1 MRIDFLEK
9 FTKISFLALAT
20 LPFLKANYN
29 SKVIILWAVVVL
41 VSFFKIKRKHK
52 FNINDMVYTLP
63 FFMFFFYEIF
73 SGSFN
78 LSRIILVLPFLI
90 FPTIFL
96 LKPKFINE
104 YIFNLSFLIFQISVL
119 LQSFIYLFVFLKENS
134 IFKLLDI
141 SSHNIPFFREYV
153 TNNYLIE
160 LHPTYFSSFLLFSIT
175 ISLFKFIKKR
185 FFHFFNIISSLF
197 FIVLFSSRI
206 IILLL
211 LLTFVCYIIFIASKN
226 RKKESLII
234 GVIVLTVFL
243 FIANT
248 KVVKDRFYEIKEQM
262 NNPIVGSYY
271 NSSNTRLAIY
281 KCDYLLI
288 KEVPFF
294 GFGNNLQIKLNQCY
308 ADNNNS
314 EFYQISV
321 FNTHN
326 YYFNLILYGGWFFL
340 FLFLIYLFF
349 IFERIKKNPL
359 HLFVFIQ
366 FLLINLTENYLSR
379 HYGIVLF
386 CYFVVIFVTINK
398 DEQNTRLK

>member
-52 FNINDMVYTLP
+52 FSINNMVYTLP

-90 FPTIFL
+90 FPIIFL

-175 ISLFKFIKKR
+175 ISLFKFVKIR

-234 GVIVLTVFL
+234 GVVVLTVFL

-386 CYFVVIFVTINK
+386 CYFVVIFVTVNK

>member
-41 VSFFKIKRKHK
+41 VSFFKINRKHK

-90 FPTIFL
+90 FSTIFL

-211 LLTFVCYIIFIASKN
+211 LLTFVCYIIFIAYKN

-398 DEQNTRLK
+398 DE

>member
-41 VSFFKIKRKHK
+41 VSFFKINRKHK
-52 FNINDMVYTLP
+52 FNINDMVYTMP

-211 LLTFVCYIIFIASKN
+211 LLTFVCYIIFIAYKN

-398 DEQNTRLK
+398 DE

>member
-52 FNINDMVYTLP
+52 FSINYMVYTLP

-175 ISLFKFIKKR
+175 ISLFKFVKIR

-386 CYFVVIFVTINK
+386 CYFAVIFVTINK
-398 DEQNTRLK
+398 NEQNTRLK

>member
-1 MRIDFLEK
+1 VYMRIDFLEK

-41 VSFFKIKRKHK
+41 VSFFKINRKHK

-211 LLTFVCYIIFIASKN
+211 LLTFVCYIIFIAYKN

-398 DEQNTRLK
+398 DE

>member
-1 MRIDFLEK
+1 
-9 FTKISFLALAT
+9 
-20 LPFLKANYN
+20 
-29 SKVIILWAVVVL
+29 
-41 VSFFKIKRKHK
+41 
-52 FNINDMVYTLP
+52 
-63 FFMFFFYEIF
+63 
-73 SGSFN
+73 
-78 LSRIILVLPFLI
+78 
-90 FPTIFL
+90 
-96 LKPKFINE
+96 
-104 YIFNLSFLIFQISVL
+104 
-119 LQSFIYLFVFLKENS
+119 LFVFLKENS

-211 LLTFVCYIIFIASKN
+211 LLTFVCYIIFIAYKN

-398 DEQNTRLK
+398 DE

>member
-41 VSFFKIKRKHK
+41 VSFFKINRKHK

-211 LLTFVCYIIFIASKN
+211 LLTFVCYIIFIAYKN

-398 DEQNTRLK
+398 DE

>member
-1 MRIDFLEK
+1 
-9 FTKISFLALAT
+9 
-20 LPFLKANYN
+20 
-29 SKVIILWAVVVL
+29 
-41 VSFFKIKRKHK
+41 
-52 FNINDMVYTLP
+52 
-63 FFMFFFYEIF
+63 
-73 SGSFN
+73 
-78 LSRIILVLPFLI
+78 
-90 FPTIFL
+90 
-96 LKPKFINE
+96 
-104 YIFNLSFLIFQISVL
+104 
-119 LQSFIYLFVFLKENS
+119 
-134 IFKLLDI
+134 
-141 SSHNIPFFREYV
+141 
-153 TNNYLIE
+153 
-160 LHPTYFSSFLLFSIT
+160 
-175 ISLFKFIKKR
+175 
-185 FFHFFNIISSLF
+185 
-197 FIVLFSSRI
+197 
-206 IILLL
+206 
-211 LLTFVCYIIFIASKN
+211 
-226 RKKESLII
+226 
-234 GVIVLTVFL
+234 LTVFL

-398 DEQNTRLK
+398 DE